1 VSTIDGGN
9 VSPPSLLG
17 FLKRWWLLL
26 LLGPLVA
33 GAAGYLVLG
42 RVAPVYQANTTLLVT
57 RGATSDNPVADDPA
71 GAESLART
79 YAEALKTRPVLEQA
93 AQRAG
98 RAYVLR
104 ELQQVVNV
112 RTVTGTQLLR
122 LTVDDP
128 DPVYAAEL
136 ANAVVAVFAEHNLE
150 MQAGRFASSR
160 QNLEQLVTTL
170 RGELDTR
177 SAQLQQQ
184 RATLPAGDPQL
195 ARLESDIAQLQ
206 GTYSDSV
213 RAYESLR
220 VAEARGLN
228 GLTVVEPAIPPL
240 EPIRP
245 NKVQVLALAILA
257 GVLIAAGIARAI
269 DYLDD
274 GLGSRERLALATGL
288 RALGLI
294 PRWKVGA
301 NGEVATQATDQAAD
315 ISTRRAAEGYRLLF
329 STLMLAHSDD
339 DQPPRTLMV
348 TSAAMDEGKSVT
360 AANLAAVLAE
370 TGRRVILVDA
380 DLHRPSQMRRFG
392 LRNRG
397 GLSTLLINPRVA
409 PGSQLRATRI
419 GGLRVLTAGPVP
431 PVVSA
436 LFTSGRLVARL
447 NELREL
453 CDVLV
458 VDTPPVLAQP
468 DAALLGPH
476 VDGVLFVVDAQ
487 RSRGRQVR
495 RALEQLNAAGA
506 TVFGAALNRVS
517 VKTMDYVQYLTYV
530 AGPAPASDANAT
542 PIKAVGAAARGEVT

>member
-1 VSTIDGGN
+1 
-9 VSPPSLLG
+9 LLG
-17 FLKRWWLLL
+17 FLKRWWFLL

-33 GAAGYLVLG
+33 GAASYVVIGQ
-42 RVAPVYQANTTLLVT
+42 VAPVYQANTTLLVT
-57 RGATSDNPVADDPA
+57 RGASSDNPVADDPA

-79 YAEALKTRPVLEQA
+79 YAEALKTRPVLERA

-98 RAYVLR
+98 RADVLR
-104 ELQQVVNV
+104 ELQQAVNV
-112 RTVTGTQLLR
+112 RTITGTQLLR

-128 DPVYAAEL
+128 DPAYAAEL
-136 ANAVVAVFAEHNLE
+136 ANAVVAVFVEQNLE

-160 QNLEQLVTTL
+160 QNLEQLVTAL

-177 SAQLQQQ
+177 SAQLQHQ
-184 RATLPAGDPQL
+184 RATLPSGDPQL
-195 ARLESDIAQLQ
+195 ARLESDFAQLQ

-228 GLTVVEPAIPPL
+228 GLTVVEPAVPPI

-257 GVLIAAGIARAI
+257 GGLIAAGIARAI

-294 PRWKVGA
+294 PRWKVGTSA
-301 NGEVATQATDQAAD
+301 VVATQATNKAGDVA
-315 ISTRRAAEGYRLLF
+315 TRRAAEGYRLLF
-329 STLMLAHSDD
+329 STLMIAHSDG

-370 TGRRVILVDA
+370 AGRRVILVDG
-380 DLHRPSQMRRFG
+380 DLHRPSQMKRFG
-392 LRNRG
+392 LTNRG
-397 GLSTLLINPRVA
+397 GLSTLLINSSVA
-409 PGSQLRATRI
+409 PDTLLRATPI
-419 GGLRVLTAGPVP
+419 AGLQVLTAGPVP
-431 PVVSA
+431 PVASA
-436 LFTSGRLVARL
+436 LFTSSRLVARL
-447 NELREL
+447 NELREQ

-495 RALEQLNAAGA
+495 RALELLNEGGA

-517 VKTMDYVQYLTYV
+517 IKAMDYVQYLAYLPEAV
-530 AGPAPASDANAT
+530 PASEDNAAST
-542 PIKAVGAAARGEVT
+542 KGVGAAARSEAT